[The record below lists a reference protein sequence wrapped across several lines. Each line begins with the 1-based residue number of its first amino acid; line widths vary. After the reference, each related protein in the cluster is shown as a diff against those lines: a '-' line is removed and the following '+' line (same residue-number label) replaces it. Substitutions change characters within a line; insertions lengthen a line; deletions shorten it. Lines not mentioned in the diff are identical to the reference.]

1 MKYKNRYTVKLMCKV
16 LKISESGYY
25 RWLKNKDKPSKRQ
38 LLLVKIKEILSEH
51 PDNANYG
58 YDRIHKALEIRGIKV
73 SRNTVYRAMKDGNLI
88 HKARKSHGI
97 TRASTEIQDKENLIK
112 RDFTADKPVK
122 KLLTDITEVQCSD
135 GKLYISP
142 IMDCYNGEILTV
154 EMCDNMKKELCMD
167 TVYQLKQRYGDLQGV
182 VLHSDR
188 GSQYTSDAYRKLL
201 KSCGI
206 IQSLSGTGHC
216 YDNARMESFF
226 ATLKKEKLY
235 QIPTYRM
242 EREEVKTIVFRYIFI
257 YYNRIRLYT
266 GNPGYLPP
274 SEYRIRN
281 CEKTVA

>member
-1 MKYKNRYTVKLMCKV
+1 MKYKNRYAVKLMCKV

-25 RWLKNKDKPSKRQ
+25 RWLKNKDKPSKRH
-38 LLLVKIKEILSEH
+38 LLLVKINEILSEH

-88 HKARKSHGI
+88 HKARKPRGI
-97 TRASTEIQDKENLIK
+97 TKASTEIQDKENLIK

-122 KLLTDITEVQCSD
+122 KLLTDITEVQCLD

-154 EMCDNMKKELCMD
+154 EMRDNMKK
-167 TVYQLKQRYGDLQGV
+167 
-182 VLHSDR
+182 
-188 GSQYTSDAYRKLL
+188 
-201 KSCGI
+201 
-206 IQSLSGTGHC
+206 
-216 YDNARMESFF
+216 
-226 ATLKKEKLY
+226 
-235 QIPTYRM
+235 
-242 EREEVKTIVFRYIFI
+242 EEVKTIVFRYIFI

-266 GNPGYLPP
+266 GNPGCLPP

-281 CEKTVA
+281 CEKTAA